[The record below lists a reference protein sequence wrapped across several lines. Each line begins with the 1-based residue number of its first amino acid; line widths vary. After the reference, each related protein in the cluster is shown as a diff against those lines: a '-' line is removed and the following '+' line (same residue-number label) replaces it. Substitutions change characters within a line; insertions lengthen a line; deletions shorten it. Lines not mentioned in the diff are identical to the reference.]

1 MEEITDR
8 RVLGLEDDE
17 GVDWRLVLI
26 SSSGEATVV
35 MNVLAVIPATRGVI
49 GDGVTKSGKTECKRW
64 S

>member
-1 MEEITDR
+1 M
-8 RVLGLEDDE
+8 EDDE

-49 GDGVTKSGKTECKRW
+49 GDGVTKSGKTECRRW